1 MECTNLKRDLEE
13 FLIKDILKPENAT
26 QTAPQA
32 YLEAISF
39 DSKKLAEACEG
50 LLQKNMDKI
59 LETDDSS
66 AFLLSLPFKY
76 LRSLCDSNKLNI
88 SNEKVL
94 LELFEKY
101 LKFREPLPLLPEEIP
116 QSNLD

>member
-1 MECTNLKRDLEE
+1 
-13 FLIKDILKPENAT
+13 
-26 QTAPQA
+26 
-32 YLEAISF
+32 
-39 DSKKLAEACEG
+39 
-50 LLQKNMDKI
+50 MDKI

-88 SNEKVL
+88 DNEKVL

>member
-1 MECTNLKRDLEE
+1 
-13 FLIKDILKPENAT
+13 
-26 QTAPQA
+26 
-32 YLEAISF
+32 
-39 DSKKLAEACEG
+39 
-50 LLQKNMDKI
+50 MDKI
-59 LETDDSS
+59 LETDESS

-76 LRSLCDSNKLNI
+76 MKSLCDSNKLNI

-116 QSNLD
+116 KNNLD

>member
-1 MECTNLKRDLEE
+1 
-13 FLIKDILKPENAT
+13 
-26 QTAPQA
+26 
-32 YLEAISF
+32 
-39 DSKKLAEACEG
+39 
-50 LLQKNMDKI
+50 MDKI
-59 LETDDSS
+59 LETDESS

-76 LRSLCDSNKLNI
+76 MKSLCDSNKLNI

>member
-1 MECTNLKRDLEE
+1 
-13 FLIKDILKPENAT
+13 
-26 QTAPQA
+26 
-32 YLEAISF
+32 
-39 DSKKLAEACEG
+39 
-50 LLQKNMDKI
+50 MDKI
-59 LETDDSS
+59 LETDESS

-76 LRSLCDSNKLNI
+76 LKSLCDSNKLNI

-116 QSNLD
+116 KSNLD